1 MDSKYKNILYI
12 AGGAAALYLIFKKS
26 GDDPADTG
34 AGDKSADSLSNIFG
48 DGLKN
53 PGKQAMLVDTR
64 VANPVVTPA
73 GKTLMSP
80 APETE
85 AGYMPKES
93 AKLVQAHLNWFF
105 DSLKYKGAEGIK
117 TPKLV
122 VNGQAD
128 ANTLKAFWLWLNI
141 LWRARLIV
149 GDDVLLGYK
158 APHPN
163 ALGFGVVKGLWT
175 MSDIKP
181 ERSNY
186 IPTSEI
192 MGRGRPEDYTIYRL
206 YSQSD
211 PNLTGAFSNKLINH
225 MKNAAGVAPTP
236 RDWEIIKNAYEKYKE
251 NPVYKNAP
259 PPYPSSW
266 PQ

>member
-12 AGGAAALYLIFKKS
+12 GGGAAVLYLLFKKS

-34 AGDKSADSLSNIFG
+34 DGNKPADELSSIFG
-48 DGLKN
+48 SGLKN

-64 VANPVVTPA
+64 EANPIVTPA
-73 GKTLMSP
+73 GKVLMSP
-80 APETE
+80 APETS
-85 AGYMPKES
+85 AGYVPRES
-93 AKLVQAHLNWFF
+93 AKLIQAQLNWFF
-105 DSLKYKGAEGIK
+105 NSLRAQGVEGLDV
-117 TPKLV
+117 PKLPL
-122 VNGQAD
+122 NSQID
-128 ANTLKAFWLWLNI
+128 ANALKAFWLWLNI

-149 GDDVLLGYK
+149 GDDALLGYK
-158 APHPN
+158 APSLE
-163 ALGFGVVKGLWT
+163 ALGIGIARGLFT
-175 MSDIKP
+175 ANPKP
-181 ERSNY
+181 ERAVY

-192 MGRGRPEDYTIYRL
+192 LGKGRPEDYTIYRL

-225 MKNAAGVAPTP
+225 MKSMVGIRPTP
-236 RDWEIIKNAYEKYKE
+236 RDMQILKNAYESYIE